1 MAEDNSKF
9 DADGYYG
16 EEEVDG
22 GEIDLSFLDEDKE
35 K

>member
-1 MAEDNSKF
+1 MAEDKSQM

-22 GEIDLSFLDEDKE
+22 GDIDLSFLDDDKD